1 MVIVIG
7 IVSSIGMIL
16 FDDLINMLLI
26 ESMMRYLNTNLIE
39 NMVIIEFKLQPMII
53 INGIIAVITL
63 FTSTSIISILKKL
76 KPINIIRNK
85 DKGLLDK

>member
-1 MVIVIG
+1 
-7 IVSSIGMIL
+7 
-16 FDDLINMLLI
+16 
-26 ESMMRYLNTNLIE
+26 
-39 NMVIIEFKLQPMII
+39 MVIIEFKLQPMII

-63 FTSTSIISILKKL
+63 FTSTSNISILKKL